1 MRKPSYWS
9 GFTDFAGEVNEWV
22 HQESFSFIALSLIE
36 MEVAGKGRL
45 RLKTRAIQNLVNRR
59 IRFGGR
65 CRILV

>member
-9 GFTDFAGEVNEWV
+9 GVTDFAGEVIGWV
-22 HQESFSFIALSLIE
+22 HQETLSFIALSLIE
-36 MEVAGKGRL
+36 TEVAGKGRV

-59 IRFGGR
+59 IRFGGK